1 MSDLFEEAN
10 SDYQYNKKVQ
20 IYKKILPI
28 TVIATIFFVIIV
40 AIKNWYFARQD
51 SLTQERTKI
60 LLDSYFNK
68 TSGNLSK
75 EALETLTL
83 NKDNISDFANLAI
96 IKDILEVNLDT
107 PKLLYEIQNKIDL
120 VSDDVIKNLLK
131 ILYSSKAL
139 DIENLE
145 NDISVRSV
153 NYLKSIDESQPLYY
167 NAQIILALHSIKSLD
182 NKAAE
187 TILNNLSSK
196 PMLSESIKGQI
207 DAIQHYI
214 KSKE

>member
-68 TSGNLSK
+68 TSKNLSR
-75 EALETLTL
+75 EALETLAL

-120 VSDDVIKNLLK
+120 VSDDVIKNILK
-131 ILYSSKAL
+131 ILYGSKAL

-145 NDISVRSV
+145 NDISVRAV

-167 NAQIILALHSIKSLD
+167 NAQIILALHSIKSSD

-196 PMLSESIKGQI
+196 PMVSESIKGQI